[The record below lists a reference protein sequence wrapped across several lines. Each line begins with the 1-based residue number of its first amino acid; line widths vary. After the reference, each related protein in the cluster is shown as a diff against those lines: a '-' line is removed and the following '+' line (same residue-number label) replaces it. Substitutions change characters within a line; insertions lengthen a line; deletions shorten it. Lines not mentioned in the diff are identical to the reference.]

1 MIDWSIARLPAGHVC
16 PCNISAANQCNVTS
30 LERILALFA
39 LVNQFKSMQTLQTNP
54 PRMLIN
60 NRCEELA
67 GRAGLSHE
75 VLDAQEGCPGAAA
88 RPPSSFSR
96 RANAGV

>member
-1 MIDWSIARLPAGHVC
+1 MQRDLFGENFGLVCIGESIQINANAPDKPA
-16 PCNISAANQCNVTS
+16 P
-30 LERILALFA
+30 
-39 LVNQFKSMQTLQTNP
+39 
-54 PRMLIN
+54 LIN
-60 NRCEELA
+60 NRCEALA